1 VAGPRQADQLMALEH
16 QLTDELTQAIRAK
29 DTRTADVVRMLKTRL
44 QERRTAKGFTGQVD
58 DALVADVIGAYRK
71 QLQKALA
78 EYDKLGERGAAQA
91 AQLRFEIEFCERF
104 LPKGLD
110 ATALRR
116 LVQERAAALG
126 ITDPKQV
133 GRLVGDVM
141 KTHKGQVD
149 AADVKK
155 IAEKLLQG

>member
-1 VAGPRQADQLMALEH
+1 MAGPGEADQLMALE
-16 QLTDELTQAIRAK
+16 QRLTNELTQAIRAK

-58 DALVADVIGAYRK
+58 DALVTDVIGAYRK

-110 ATALRR
+110 ATALRS
-116 LVQERAAALG
+116 LVQERAKALG
-126 ITDPKQV
+126 VTDPKQI

-155 IAEKLLQG
+155 IAEELLQG

>member
-1 VAGPRQADQLMALEH
+1 MAIEQ
-16 QLTDELTQAIRAK
+16 QLTDTLTQAIRAK

-44 QERRTAKGFTGQVD
+44 QERRTAKGFAGQVD
-58 DALVADVIGAYRK
+58 DALVLDVIGAYRK
-71 QLQKALA
+71 QLQKALV

-110 ATALRR
+110 DAALRS
-116 LVQERAAALG
+116 LVQQRARALG
-126 ITDPKQV
+126 VTDSKQI

-149 AADVKK
+149 AADVKRV
-155 IAEKLLQG
+155 AEELLNA

>member
-1 VAGPRQADQLMALEH
+1 MAIEQ
-16 QLTDELTQAIRAK
+16 QLTDTLTQAIRAK
-29 DTRTADVVRMLKTRL
+29 DTRTAGVVRMLKTRL

-58 DALVADVIGAYRK
+58 DALLLDVIGAYRK

-78 EYDKLGERGAAQA
+78 EYEKLGER
-91 AQLRFEIEFCERF
+91 F
-104 LPKGLD
+104 LPRGLD
-110 ATALRR
+110 VTALRS
-116 LVQERAAALG
+116 LVQERARSLG
-126 ITDPKQV
+126 ITDPKQI

-155 IAEKLLQG
+155 IAEELLKA

>member
-1 VAGPRQADQLMALEH
+1 MAIEQ

-44 QERRTAKGFTGQVD
+44 QERRTAKGFAGQVD
-58 DALVADVIGAYRK
+58 DALLVDVIGAYRK

-91 AQLRFEIEFCERF
+91 AQLRFEIEFCARF

-110 ATALRR
+110 ATALRS

-126 ITDPKQV
+126 VTDVKQV

-149 AADVKK
+149 AADVTK
-155 IAEKLLQG
+155 IAEEFLQG

>member
-1 VAGPRQADQLMALEH
+1 MERPGEADQLMAIEQ
-16 QLTDELTQAIRAK
+16 QLTDTLTQAIRAK

-58 DALVADVIGAYRK
+58 DALLLDVIGAYRK

-78 EYDKLGERGAAQA
+78 EYEKLGERGAAQA

-104 LPKGLD
+104 LPRGLD
-110 ATALRR
+110 ATALRG
-116 LVQERAAALG
+116 LVQERARSLG
-126 ITDPKQV
+126 ITDPKQI

-155 IAEKLLQG
+155 IAEELLKA